1 MTKLYSQK
9 LILQS
14 ALKAKEKERFEL
26 VENLVQLTQNFNKTQ
41 MDEEFTL
48 AIQKLHLA
56 FGKIYASLFGGALA
70 VGIGLNKLFE
80 TIDENA
86 SAIAKEQT
94 AYLTEVSNSLKTN
107 YGIEIAPNP
116 ETFMANLE
124 AAATAHPELLEAY
137 QQSAHAVP
145 TALGNIT
152 IGYLTPEFL
161 LVGAGF
167 GLVAGLGYYFFKSR
181 KIKTKAKY
189 VLNQIEEKQQIAL
202 DSFNAQ
208 KRKVS
213 DVQKQIDKITSEIT
227 QIEKQLKTETQK
239 EQQPEMGL

>member
-41 MDEEFTL
+41 MDEEITN
-48 AIQKLHLA
+48 AIKKAKLT
-56 FGKIYASLFGGALA
+56 FGKINAGLFGGVFA
-70 VGIGLNKLFE
+70 VGMGLNKLFE

-94 AYLTEVSNSLKTN
+94 AYLTEVSNDLKAN

-116 ETFMANLE
+116 ETFMTNLE
-124 AAATAHPELLEAY
+124 IATSTNPQLLEAY
-137 QQSAHAVP
+137 QQSLHTIP

-161 LVGAGF
+161 FVGAGF

-181 KIKTKAKY
+181 KIKAEAKY
-189 VLNQIEEKQQIAL
+189 ILNQIEEEQQITL
-202 DSFNAQ
+202 DSFDAE

-213 DVQKQIDKITSEIT
+213 DVQKQINKITSEIT
-227 QIEKQLKTETQK
+227 QIEKRLKTETQK
-239 EQQPEMGL
+239 EQQEMGL

>member
-41 MDEEFTL
+41 MDEEITL

-56 FGKIYASLFGGALA
+56 FGKIYAGLFGGMFA
-70 VGIGLNKLFE
+70 VGMGLDKLFE

-94 AYLTEVSNSLKTN
+94 AYLTEVSNDLKAN

-116 ETFMANLE
+116 ETFMTNLE
-124 AAATAHPELLEAY
+124 IATSTNPQLLEAY
-137 QQSAHAVP
+137 QQSLHTIP

-161 LVGAGF
+161 FVGAGF

-181 KIKTKAKY
+181 KIKAEAKY
-189 VLNQIEEKQQIAL
+189 VLNQIEEEQQIAL
-202 DSFNAQ
+202 DSFDAE

-213 DVQKQIDKITSEIT
+213 DVQKQINKITSEIT

-239 EQQPEMGL
+239 EQQEMGM